1 MVNIKHPG
9 NSQQLLVSAGAYRA
23 FYAPLGWVVQGQGKA
38 VEQALEP
45 AQKPL
50 LPYVA
55 PPVTL
60 PSSID
65 DMSYNEL
72 RDYATEQGVN
82 IKGLRTK
89 GEVRKAIL
97 RSKGVGDA
105 DDNP

>member
-1 MVNIKHPG
+1 MVNIKLPG
-9 NSQQLLVSAGAYRA
+9 SSQQLLVSKGAYRA
-23 FYAPLGWVVQGQGKA
+23 FYAPLGWVVQGQGKV

-45 AQKPL
+45 VQKHL
-50 LPYVA
+50 LPFEA
-55 PPVTL
+55 PPVVL
-60 PSSID
+60 PSNVD
-65 DMSYNEL
+65 EMSYNEL